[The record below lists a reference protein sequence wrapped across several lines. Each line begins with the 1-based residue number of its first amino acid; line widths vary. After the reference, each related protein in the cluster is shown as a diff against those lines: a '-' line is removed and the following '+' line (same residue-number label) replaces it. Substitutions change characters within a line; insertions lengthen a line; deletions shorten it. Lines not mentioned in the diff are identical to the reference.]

1 MGFFG
6 SLPNEIT
13 KNIPLLAELLLR
25 GNTLTGSI
33 PEELCFLPFLH
44 LLVLAE
50 NNISG
55 SIPACLG
62 DVYGFKLPQTYF
74 VYLMY
79 SISFSGYI
87 PYTRHIEL
95 VLKGRT
101 TKYLNQSPVQSIIDL
116 SKNNLSGEIP
126 ENITKL
132 IHLGALNLSWNQLTG
147 DIPGNI
153 GLLLSLQDLQFSTIK
168 TLSYDHWI

>member
-1 MGFFG
+1 MPSLSILELSNNNLSADLSSVFQNCTGLKTLSLENNRFFG

-13 KNIPLLAELLLR
+13 KNIPLLAELMLR

-62 DVYGFKLPQTYF
+62 DVHGFKLPQTYF

-79 SISFSGYI
+79 SITFSGYI

-101 TKYLNQSPVQSIIDL
+101 TKYINQSL
-116 SKNNLSGEIP
+116 
-126 ENITKL
+126 
-132 IHLGALNLSWNQLTG
+132 
-147 DIPGNI
+147 
-153 GLLLSLQDLQFSTIK
+153 
-168 TLSYDHWI
+168 